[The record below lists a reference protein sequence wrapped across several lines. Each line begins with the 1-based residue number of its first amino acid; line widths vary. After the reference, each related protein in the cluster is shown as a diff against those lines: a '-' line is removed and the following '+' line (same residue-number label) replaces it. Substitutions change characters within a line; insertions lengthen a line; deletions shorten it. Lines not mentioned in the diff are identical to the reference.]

1 MVGEPRMAAPS
12 LDPEFES
19 VLAYD
24 AAFVPR
30 YAQRFGERLVTSL
43 YLPPRA
49 NVLDVACRTGYPSV
63 PVLDLARDGR
73 VIALDADPRY
83 LELARA
89 RAGAELGRRIFFK
102 QGPPQPLRFGDEI
115 FTNVLGNL
123 IDRAS
128 ADRPALYPEALR
140 VLQPGG
146 QAVFT
151 LPLRGSFLEVA
162 DLFREVALRFDLGR
176 VAERVEQYV
185 ATLPT
190 AESLQNELESHGF
203 VRVEVKS
210 WDFTLEYVSSRDL
223 FDDPVIHAATLPEWR
238 WCAEGSTDPEGVLA
252 HVRHGVDTYYQGR
265 RFMLSVRG
273 GCAVGYRDGT
283 LP

>member
-1 MVGEPRMAAPS
+1 MAAAS
-12 LDPEFES
+12 LDPQFES

-30 YAQRFGERLVTSL
+30 YAQRFGEHLVTAL
-43 YLPPRA
+43 HLPARP

-102 QGPPQPLRFGDEI
+102 QGGPQTLRFGDEI

-123 IDRAS
+123 IDRAGVERT
-128 ADRPALYPEALR
+128 AVYAEALR

-151 LPLRGSFLEVA
+151 LALRGSFQEVV
-162 DLFREVALRFDLGR
+162 DLFREVALRFDLSR
-176 VAERVEQYV
+176 VAERVEQYA

-190 AESLQNELESHGF
+190 PETLQHEFESRGF
-203 VRVEVKS
+203 ERVAVTA
-210 WDFTLEYVSSRDL
+210 WDFTLEYASSRDL
-223 FDDPVIHAATLPEWR
+223 LDDPVVHAAALPEWR

-252 HVRHGVDTYYQGR
+252 HVRHCVDTYFQGR
-265 RFMLSVRG
+265 RFSLSVVG
-273 GCAVGYRDGT
+273 GCVAGYRPGT
-283 LP
+283 PP

>member
-1 MVGEPRMAAPS
+1 MAAPS
-12 LDPEFES
+12 LDPQFES

-30 YAQRFGERLVTSL
+30 YAQRFGERLVSSL
-43 YLPPRA
+43 HLPPRA

-73 VIALDADPRY
+73 VIALDADPRF

-102 QGPPQPLRFGDEI
+102 QGPVQPLRFGDEI

-123 IDRAS
+123 VDRAGG
-128 ADRPALYPEALR
+128 DRPALYAEALR

-151 LPLRGSFLEVA
+151 LPLRTSFLEVV

-185 ATLPT
+185 ATLPPPEALH
-190 AESLQNELESHGF
+190 AEMETQGF
-203 VRVEVKS
+203 ARVAVQT
-210 WDFTLEYVSSRDL
+210 WDFTLEYASSRDL

-238 WCAEGSTDPEGVLA
+238 WCAEGSSDPEGVLA
-252 HVRHGVDTYYQGR
+252 HVRHCIDTYFQGR
-265 RFMLSVRG
+265 RFVLSVTG
-273 GCAVGYRDGT
+273 GCVVGYRDGT